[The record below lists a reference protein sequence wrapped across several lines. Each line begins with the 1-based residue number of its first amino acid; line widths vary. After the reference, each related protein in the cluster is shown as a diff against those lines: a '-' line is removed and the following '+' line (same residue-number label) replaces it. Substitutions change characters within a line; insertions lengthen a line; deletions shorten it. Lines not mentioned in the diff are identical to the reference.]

1 MSQAA
6 ETTVLISEPQ
16 GSTGA
21 LQFDNSRPYLPY
33 VSSVLKSYWERH
45 GQPGAPVEWLD
56 PIWWNDKPEVML
68 APYGGRRID
77 VLGLS
82 CYTWNWAAQCLV
94 AAQVKAEQPDCVVV
108 AGGPEPDYKDPEFFA
123 QHPYIDAIAVKDG
136 EITFQHILA
145 KVTRGDRDLSDVPGL
160 YLPGAPG
167 AGHRFTGPTEV
178 PTVFDHSPYVD
189 QTAYYERLLRTHP
202 DLSFGM
208 IFETTRGC
216 PYGCSYCDWGSNTLS
231 KVRRFDMERVAAE
244 IDWMG
249 RMGIGTVMMADA
261 NFGILPRDVE
271 IADLL
276 NDARARYHGYPQ
288 FFFYSAA
295 KNNPRR
301 ATEIAL
307 KFAKSGIC
315 TNHALS
321 IQHTKPSVLAA
332 TNRSNISPQRQVE
345 VVKTMM
351 AARVPVEVQLI
362 LGIPGDTY
370 ELWQGCLAD
379 LMEWGIHEDFLMQ
392 AYRLLPNAP
401 AAEREFL
408 DEWQVDTIDRI
419 TYDLTSRHVNVVGD
433 GVARKPDRIV
443 VSSKTYSRADWVRIS
458 TYSAFIKA
466 LHNCSLTQRIAMYLR
481 LTHGVPY
488 LDFYTDLID
497 KALPAAELTGKWHRT
512 LSDHYRNYLDDD
524 ELMDFF
530 AVPELPDLPYLLHP
544 ARWLYVQACLHLD
557 EFFAVLTDHLT
568 RRYPDATNLAGAIR
582 YQKELVILPSY
593 DRRVGKTFRV
603 DHDWITYFEQA
614 RTRDGAQP
622 LDEPAPLPGA
632 LVRAGDQEAG
642 ERGINGDLEYYSKA
656 LDWHDSPPE
665 RRWQDWID
673 RTVLG
678 RSSAAMHNFQDLIIA
693 GRGDLPERPQPR

>member
-1 MSQAA
+1 MSQVVG
-6 ETTVLISEPQ
+6 TTVLISEPQ

-45 GQPGAPVEWLD
+45 GSPDAPIEWLD

-68 APYGGRRID
+68 APYGGKKID

-94 AAQVKAEQPDCVVV
+94 AAHVKAEHPDCLVV
-108 AGGPEPDYKDPEFFA
+108 AGGPEPDYKDPTFFA

-136 EITFQHILA
+136 EVTFQRILA
-145 KVTRGDRDLSDVPGL
+145 KVVGGDRDLSDVPGL
-160 YLPGAPG
+160 YLPGAPD
-167 AGHRFTGPTEV
+167 AGHRYTGPPDV
-178 PTVFDHSPYVD
+178 PTVFDHSPYLD
-189 QTAYYERLLRTHP
+189 QTDYYERLLGSHP

-216 PYGCSYCDWGSNTLS
+216 PYGCSYCDWGSSTLS
-231 KVRRFDMERVAAE
+231 KVRRFEMERIKAE

-249 RMGIGTVMMADA
+249 RMHIDTVMMADA

-276 NDARARYHGYPQ
+276 NESRRQHDNYPQ

-351 AARVPVEVQLI
+351 AAKVPVEVQLI

-370 ELWQGCLAD
+370 DLWQGCLAD
-379 LMEWGIHEDFLMQ
+379 LMEWGIHEDYLMQ
-392 AYRLLPNAP
+392 TYRLLPNAP
-401 AAEREFL
+401 AAERSFL
-408 DEWQVDTIDRI
+408 DEWQVGTIDRI
-419 TYDLTSRHVNVVGD
+419 TYDLTSRHVQVVSD

-443 VSSKTYSRADWVRIS
+443 VSSKTYTREDWVRIS
-458 TYSAFIKA
+458 TYSAFVKV

-481 LTHGVPY
+481 LTHGISY
-488 LDFYTDLID
+488 LDFYADLID
-497 KALPAAELTGKWHRT
+497 EAMPAAELTGSWAQT
-512 LSDHYRNYLDDD
+512 LSDHYRGFLEDD
-524 ELMDFF
+524 EAMDFL
-530 AVPELPDLPYLLHP
+530 AVRELPNLPYLLHP

-557 EFFAVLTDHLT
+557 EFFAVLTDHLR
-568 RRYPDATNLAGAIR
+568 RRYPTVTNLASAIQ
-582 YQKELVILPSY
+582 YQKDLVILPSY
-593 DRRVGKTFRV
+593 DCRTGKVFPV

-614 RTRDGAQP
+614 RTRDGSQP
-622 LDEPAPLPGA
+622 LDEPTPVSGA
-632 LVRAGDQEAG
+632 LVRAGDQVAG
-642 ERGINGDLEYYSKA
+642 ERGISGDLEYYSKP
-656 LDWHDSPPE
+656 LDWHDSAPE

-678 RSSAAMHNFQDLIIA
+678 RSSAAMHNFQDLSII
-693 GRGDLPERPQPR
+693 GTG